1 MTIPLALLGILLFA
15 VVTAVL
21 VVWGMRKAYFQRETL
36 SNMLLSKGAERV
48 MRHLKTH
55 DTITEAEVRKL
66 VKDVQATEFYSRR
79 RASVREDRVFTAQLI
94 DAMLH
99 DGLIEPAQKGRQIY
113 RKKERETKKER
124 RDT

>member
-1 MTIPLALLGILLFA
+1 MTLPKVLLGIFLFA

-36 SNMLLSKGAERV
+36 TNMLLSKSAERV

-55 DTITEAEVRKL
+55 DTVTEAQMRKL
-66 VKDVQATEFYSRR
+66 AEGVQATEFHSRR
-79 RASVREDRVFTAQLI
+79 RATVQEGKVFTAQLI

-99 DGLIEPAQKGRQIY
+99 DGLIEPAQPGRQIY
-113 RKKERETKKER
+113 RKKTK
-124 RDT
+124 

>member
-1 MTIPLALLGILLFA
+1 M
-15 VVTAVL
+15 
-21 VVWGMRKAYFQRETL
+21 
-36 SNMLLSKGAERV
+36 
-48 MRHLKTH
+48 
-55 DTITEAEVRKL
+55 
-66 VKDVQATEFYSRR
+66 
-79 RASVREDRVFTAQLI
+79 REDRVFTAQLI

>member
-1 MTIPLALLGILLFA
+1 MNIPLALLGVFLFA

-36 SNMLLSKGAERV
+36 TKMLLSKSADRV

-55 DTITEAEVRKL
+55 DTITESEMRKL
-66 VKDVQATEFYSRR
+66 VSGVQATEFHSRS
-79 RASVREDRVFTAQLI
+79 RATVQADGVFTAQLI

-99 DGLIEPAQKGRQIY
+99 DGLIEAAENDRRIY
-113 RKKERETKKER
+113 RKRNKK
-124 RDT
+124 

>member
-1 MTIPLALLGILLFA
+1 MKLPMVLLGILLFA

-36 SNMLLSKGAERV
+36 TKMLLSKSAERV

-55 DTITEAEVRKL
+55 DTITEAEMRKL
-66 VKDVQATEFYSRR
+66 VAGIQASEFHSRSRATVQA
-79 RASVREDRVFTAQLI
+79 DGVFTAQLI

-99 DGLIEPAQKGRQIY
+99 DGLIEAAGEGGGIY
-113 RKKERETKKER
+113 RKGEK
-124 RDT
+124 